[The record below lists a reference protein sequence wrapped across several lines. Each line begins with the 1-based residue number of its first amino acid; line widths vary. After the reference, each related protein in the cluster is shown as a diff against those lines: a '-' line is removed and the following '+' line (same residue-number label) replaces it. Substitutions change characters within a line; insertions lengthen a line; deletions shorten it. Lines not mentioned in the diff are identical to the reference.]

1 MLARMTAGQLTEW
14 QAFFEL
20 EPFGDGRA
28 DLRAGVVA
36 AAVANFAFGR
46 AKDAKGF
53 KPSDFFENLRPPTK
67 VMTGADLSEQAENLT
82 RSMGGRVQ
90 TRAEAAARRKAEAE
104 KKARIAE
111 AKAKQAETVRLAA
124 EEREAKK
131 ASRKASQKGRK
142 ATQSGGTRGEN

>member
-20 EPFGDGRA
+20 EPFGSGRA

-46 AKDAKGF
+46 KGDAKTF
-53 KPSDFFENLRPPTK
+53 KPSDFFDNLRPPAK
-67 VMTGADLSEQAENLT
+67 VMTGADLSEQAKNLT

-111 AKAKQAETVRLAA
+111 SKARQAEALLVAA
-124 EEREAKK
+124 EEREAMKRVRQQ
-131 ASRKASQKGRK
+131 AIEQKR
-142 ATQSGGTRGEN
+142 ARRSGG